1 MVERCRKWIE
11 RHARRGNLTWSVLRI
26 AGIPIERFGALG
38 VRGICDSYCDYIIWY
53 M

>member
-26 AGIPIERFGALG
+26 AGDTNRKVWRSWRTWDL
-38 VRGICDSYCDYIIWY
+38 
-53 M
+53 